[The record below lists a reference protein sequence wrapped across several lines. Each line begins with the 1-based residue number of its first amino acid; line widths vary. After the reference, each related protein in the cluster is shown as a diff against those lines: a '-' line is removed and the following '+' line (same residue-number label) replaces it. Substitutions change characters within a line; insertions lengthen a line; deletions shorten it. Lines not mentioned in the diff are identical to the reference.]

1 MIMLLKKWMDYL
13 INKLKLL
20 LQMKIKNEY
29 KIGDIKKLVSLFC
42 TVINKAF
49 KICPIFIFYKRL

>member
-1 MIMLLKKWMDYL
+1 
-13 INKLKLL
+13 
-20 LQMKIKNEY
+20 MKIKNEY

-42 TVINKAF
+42 TVINKIF